1 MLSREYLREHA
12 DDYRAALKNRGAKVD
27 FDRFLE
33 LDSERRRTIASVET
47 LKNQRN
53 VASQEIAALKKNKQ
67 DASAQIEATKRVG
80 DEIKEFDQR
89 LAAIE
94 EELSR
99 LELELPNVPDSTV
112 PIGPDESGP
121 FRLSVAS
128 S

>member
-12 DDYRAALKNRGAKVD
+12 DDYRAALKNRGSKVD
-27 FDRFLE
+27 FDRVLH
-33 LDSERRRTIASVET
+33 LDIERRTTIARAET

-99 LELELPNVPDSTV
+99 LELELTRREHSCVIDRV
-112 PIGPDESGP
+112 
-121 FRLSVAS
+121 RK
-128 S
+128 